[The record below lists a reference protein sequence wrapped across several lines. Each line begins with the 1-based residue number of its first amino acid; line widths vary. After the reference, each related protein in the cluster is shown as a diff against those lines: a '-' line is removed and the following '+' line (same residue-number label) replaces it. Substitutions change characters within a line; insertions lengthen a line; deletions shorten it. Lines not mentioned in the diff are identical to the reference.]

1 MDILFIIEIALVV
14 TLIIA
19 LIVAL
24 IVKLVHPDI
33 TIDITDFIEPGNK
46 RAGRHGE
53 AVAVKAIKSVL
64 RDGDR
69 LFTNVEITFE
79 DKPTEL
85 DNVIVN
91 SFGVFIIE
99 VKNYNGKLVGN
110 EDDYEWLKYKTTDAG
125 NTYERAVKN
134 PIKQV
139 KRQVYI
145 LAKYLDYYG
154 SRVWIEGYALLIH
167 GNSPV
172 KSTMILSSVDDIDRA
187 IHTPGRHRLTKNE
200 QESIVKLLQ

>member
-1 MDILFIIEIALVV
+1 MDILFIIETALVV
-14 TLIIA
+14 ILIIA
-19 LIVAL
+19 LIVSL
-24 IVKLVHPDI
+24 IVEAIHPDSTI
-33 TIDITDFIEPGNK
+33 TIEPGNK

-53 AVAVKAIKSVL
+53 AVATKAIKSIL
-64 RDGDR
+64 RDGDQ
-69 LFTNVEITFE
+69 LFTNIEITYE

-99 VKNYNGKLVGN
+99 VKNYNGNLVGN
-110 EDDYEWLKYKTTDAG
+110 EDDYEWIKYKTTDAG

-172 KSTMILSSVDDIDRA
+172 ESTMILSSVDDIDRA

-200 QESIVKLLQ
+200 QESIVNLLQ

>member
-14 TLIIA
+14 ILIIA
-19 LIVAL
+19 LIVSL
-24 IVKLVHPDI
+24 IVEAIHPDS
-33 TIDITDFIEPGNK
+33 TIIIEPGNK
-46 RAGRHGE
+46 LAGKYGE
-53 AVAVKAIKSVL
+53 AVATRLIKSAL
-64 RDGDR
+64 RNGDR

-110 EDDYEWLKYKTTDAG
+110 EDDYEWIKYKTTDAG
-125 NTYERAVKN
+125 NTYEQTVRN
-134 PIKQV
+134 PINQV

-154 SRVWIEGYALLIH
+154 SRVWIEGYALLIQ

-172 KSTMILSSVDDIDRA
+172 ESKKILSSTDDINRA

-200 QESIVKLLQ
+200 QESIVRLLQ